1 MNLAE
6 VGEPDEVS
14 PAIETEVKE
23 NMQEQSAEGEKP
35 KADGGAQSE
44 EPVEVKIEETVP
56 LEQQEASE
64 GSVEETESKENAAE
78 EKKVEGQGEPSPEEK
93 QTESNTPTVSIY
105 SLPTVPTFIPE
116 VHRDGEVVQ
125 TELEYTVYNKHS
137 TIAPSLLHH

>member
-6 VGEPDEVS
+6 LGEPDEVS

-64 GSVEETESKENAAE
+64 GSVEETESKETLDAFIDVMRKIAHE
-78 EKKVEGQGEPSPEEK
+78 ASVESDTVKSAPH
-93 QTESNTPTVSIY
+93 NTPVRR
-105 SLPTVPTFIPE
+105 PDE
-116 VHRDGEVVQ
+116 
-125 TELEYTVYNKHS
+125 TEAARHPVLKYQDMV
-137 TIAPSLLHH
+137 APSAS